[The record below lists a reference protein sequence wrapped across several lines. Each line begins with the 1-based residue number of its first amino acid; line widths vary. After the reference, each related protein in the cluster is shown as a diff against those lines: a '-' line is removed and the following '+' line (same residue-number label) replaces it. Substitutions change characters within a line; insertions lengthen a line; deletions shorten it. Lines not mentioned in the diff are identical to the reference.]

1 MHKYL
6 SLNHNIKI
14 NMNKLLL
21 TLLLF
26 PLLSTAQ
33 KTVPRF
39 ENDTLYTTSG
49 FKIYKG
55 QTLRFGKGS
64 YKNRYYR
71 FINIKSGAMD
81 RQLPTSTMFVKEVKN
96 FGISVF
102 YNGYIDITGTITFK
116 DGTKS
121 YLDIHVAFDRAIEND
136 PKLISEL
143 AVPDEFRNKP
153 GGNKSDEIMKLYKQ
167 YAEGDLTE
175 EEYEEQ
181 KKKILERQ

>member
-1 MHKYL
+1 
-6 SLNHNIKI
+6 
-14 NMNKLLL
+14 MNKVLLALLL
-21 TLLLF
+21 C
-26 PLLSTAQ
+26 PLLTTAQ
-33 KTVPRF
+33 KTAPRF
-39 ENDTLYTTSG
+39 EHDTLYTTSG

-81 RQLPTSTMFVKEVKN
+81 RQLPTSTLLVNDLKN

-136 PKLISEL
+136 PKLTSEL

-167 YAEGDLTE
+167 YVEGDLTE
-175 EEYEEQ
+175 EEFEEQ
-181 KKKILERQ
+181 KKKILEGQ

>member
-1 MHKYL
+1 
-6 SLNHNIKI
+6 
-14 NMNKLLL
+14 MNKLLV
-21 TLLLF
+21 TLLLC

-55 QTLRFGKGS
+55 QTLHFGKGS

-81 RQLPTSTMFVKEVKN
+81 RQLPTSTLLVKDLKN
-96 FGISVF
+96 FGISVL
-102 YNGYIDITGTITFK
+102 YNGYIDISGTITFK
-116 DGTKS
+116 DGSTN
-121 YLDIHVAFDRAIEND
+121 YLEIHVAFDRAIEND
-136 PKLISEL
+136 PKLVSEL

-153 GGNKSDEIMKLYKQ
+153 GGNKSDEIMKLFKK
-167 YAEGDLTE
+167 YAAGDLTK

-181 KKKILERQ
+181 KKKILEGQ